1 MTVRVQKLHGEGEMK
16 GAEAQETSP
25 DGPAFV
31 YLSFSTKDAS
41 LLPDVC

>member
-1 MTVRVQKLHGEGEMK
+1 MTIRVQKLHGEGEMK
-16 GAEAQETSP
+16 EVEGQETSP

-31 YLSFSTKDAS
+31 YLCFSTKDAR